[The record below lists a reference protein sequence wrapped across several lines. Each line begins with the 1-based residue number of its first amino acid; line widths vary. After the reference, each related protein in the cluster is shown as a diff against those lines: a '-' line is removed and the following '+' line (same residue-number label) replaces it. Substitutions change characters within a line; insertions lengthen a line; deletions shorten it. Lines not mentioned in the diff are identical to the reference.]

1 MKIQS
6 YLQEN
11 IFQLFTTHEN
21 SVLPLGEIFPNDN
34 FLRKPAP
41 FIGLDLEDTVHQTDQ
56 SAISISRHFLTGF
69 DRIWPDLTGF
79 DRIWLDL
86 TGFDW
91 IWPDLTGFDR
101 IWPRL
106 LF

>member
-41 FIGLDLEDTVHQTDQ
+41 FIGLDLEDTVHQTGQ
-56 SAISISRHFLTGF
+56 SAISTEATNPAFSPSLF
-69 DRIWPDLTGF
+69 DL
-79 DRIWLDL
+79 
-86 TGFDW
+86 
-91 IWPDLTGFDR
+91 
-101 IWPRL
+101 
-106 LF
+106 